1 MSEYEAI
8 RRSIEDEVRGSIG
21 YVPSEASTP
30 IDRIARRWAD
40 EREAAT
46 QRAVEASTSGAPALG
61 TLAERVTT
69 EVARLLAAGEV
80 ERDDADDFLQNVG
93 LPTLP
98 QVRTF
103 RVYGYID
110 VQADAQSEAIAQVE
124 GMVGG
129 LSVTYAPGGVVL
141 QDAVEQVV

>member
-21 YVPSEASTP
+21 YLPTEAYTP

-46 QRAVEASTSGAPALG
+46 QRAVEATTDGAPALG

-69 EVARLLAAGEV
+69 EVARLTAAGEV
-80 ERDDADDFLQNVG
+80 ERDDADAFLQAVG
-93 LPTLP
+93 LPALQDGTY
-98 QVRTF
+98 
-103 RVYGYID
+103 RVTGYID
-110 VQADAQSEAIAQVE
+110 VEAVDGEAAMRQVAAMLT
-124 GMVGG
+124 G
-129 LSVTYAPGGVVL
+129 TGGVVS
-141 QDAVEQVV
+141 DASRL